1 MLNCCA
7 QGDGV
12 SPAPPPARSRARRG
26 VIGLVQWMVP
36 VTVLALVPKCPA
48 CVAAYVLLFTGVGL
62 SLSTAAA
69 MRWGLI
75 ATAIGLIAYL
85 TARAVRHALLSMF
98 KHRST
103 PGVDAST

>member
-26 VIGLVQWMVP
+26 LIGFVQWMIP

-62 SLSTAAA
+62 SLAVAAA
-69 MRWGLI
+69 MRWALI
-75 ATAIGLIAYL
+75 AVSIGMIAYL
-85 TARAVRHALLSMF
+85 IFQVVRHAVARASID
-98 KHRST
+98 RSA
-103 PGVDAST
+103 PGVDTSA